1 MKICHKELELDR
13 KLVKLTEEMQKL
25 KKAVDLNIISNI
37 SETKRMI
44 KNKKT
49 QRDSLI
55 KQKENLKH
63 NRENQRKVRER
74 KKAATAAA
82 SFNQLATQNENQ
94 YLTSRFAGRPK
105 SIDEDILIKTKTDLP
120 LVGSSAES
128 RRRTKVINS
137 C

>member
-94 YLTSRFAGRPK
+94 YLTSRSAGRPK

>member
-63 NRENQRKVRER
+63 NRENQRKVRKR

-82 SFNQLATQNENQ
+82 SFNQPATQNENQ
-94 YLTSRFAGRPK
+94 YLTSRSAGRPK